1 MRRYELTFALELHRA
16 ECEFLTGEIEPAE
29 RRLAALA
36 QHTTS
41 VVDAA
46 SVAGLQVN
54 LYTTSDRPQ
63 RAVTSALEYLRRVGI
78 EWSAHPSKSE
88 IREEFTQMWQRL
100 GDRSIN
106 ELVDLPKMAEPT
118 WRATVDVLMLV
129 TAAASLPTKTCA
141 VSPSF
146 ARSTWG
152 FSMAIPTARPRLT
165 FSSARSLGSE
175 FGDHESAFRFGKLG
189 FDLMEKR
196 GPLRFRALVYMSFA
210 IMVNHW
216 SRHLRSSIE
225 FEERAFEAAE
235 QSGNVQVASYAQND
249 ITTLLLAC
257 GNPLDDVES
266 RLEEG
271 LAYVR
276 RAKYGLVVDCLISKL
291 RFVRMLRGLTSSIAS
306 FDGDGFDEREF
317 ERHLESAPSLAIA
330 AGWYW
335 IRKLQGRFLAL
346 DYRGALEAAAK
357 AETLLWTTRCHPE
370 VAEFTL
376 YAGLAQAASYD
387 GAPPT
392 RRDEHLNALVRHLRQ
407 MQIWAQNPP
416 ENFAFGAALMGAEQA
431 RIEGDHDRA
440 ARLYEEA
447 VLSARQNGFVQN
459 EALAYEAAARFYRGR
474 GFPLIADTYLSESR
488 VCYVRWGAQGK
499 VRDLERRQPQLR

>member
-1 MRRYELTFALELHRA
+1 MPTDSAAYASALRYFAAAGELLGEDRWSRRYELTFALELHRA
-16 ECEFLTGEIEPAE
+16 ECEFLTGELEAAE
-29 RRLAALA
+29 RRLAVLA
-36 QHTTS
+36 QHATS

-63 RAVTSALEYLRRVGI
+63 RAVDSALDYLRRVGI
-78 EWSAHPSKSE
+78 EWSAHPTKLE
-88 IREEFTQMWQRL
+88 MHEEFSRMWQGL
-100 GDRSIN
+100 GERSI
-106 ELVDLPKMAEPT
+106 EDLVDLPTMAEPT

-129 TAAASLPTKTCA
+129 TAAASFTDENLCSLTIARA
-141 VSPSF
+141 VNLGFAHGNTDGSPQ
-146 ARSTWG
+146 AYVLIG
-152 FSMAIPTARPRLT
+152 EI
-165 FSSARSLGSE
+165 LGSE
-175 FGDHESAFRFGKLG
+175 FGDHESAFRFGKVG

-235 QSGNVQVASYAQND
+235 QSGNVQVASYTQND
-249 ITTLLLAC
+249 VTTLLLAC
-257 GNPLDDVES
+257 GNPLGDVES

-276 RAKYGLVVDCLISKL
+276 RANYGLVVDCLVAKL
-291 RFVRMLRGLTSSIAS
+291 RFARMLRGLTPSFGS

-317 ERHLESAPSLAIA
+317 ERHLESGPSLAIA

-335 IRKLQGRFLAL
+335 IRKLQARFLAL
-346 DYRGALEAAAK
+346 DYRGALEASAR

-376 YAGLAQAASYD
+376 YAGLAQAVSCD
-387 GAPPT
+387 GAPPNQ
-392 RRDEHLNALVRHLRQ
+392 RQEHLNALARHLGQ
-407 MQIWAQNPP
+407 MQNLGKELPR
-416 ENFAFGAALMGAEQA
+416 ELRFRGGAHG
-431 RIEGDHDRA
+431 RRA
-440 ARLYEEA
+440 
-447 VLSARQNGFVQN
+447 SAN
-459 EALAYEAAARFYRGR
+459 RGR
-474 GFPLIADTYLSESR
+474 SR
-488 VCYVRWGAQGK
+488 
-499 VRDLERRQPQLR
+499 